1 MRNLKHGQNKFNPRK
16 KSIKLISSFI
26 LHQAQSH
33 LTRLLL
39 GMARTKSVKHIFV
52 TGGVV
57 SSLGKGILSA
67 SLGALLKAQG
77 LRVTIQKFDPYIN
90 VDPGTMS
97 PYQHGEVYVT
107 DDGAETDLDLGY
119 YERFLDVSTS
129 QANNVTMG
137 RIYKD
142 VIDKERRGDYL
153 GATVQVVPHVI
164 DEIKMRMME
173 LAESGKYDVVITE
186 IGGTV
191 GDIESQPFLE
201 AMRQLKLQLGPKNAM
216 NIHLTLVPFIKS
228 ASELKT
234 KPTQHSVRLLL
245 EIGVQPDV
253 LVCRSEKA
261 LSKEIKHKIGLF
273 CNLSDTDVV
282 GLRDAETIYEV
293 PLLLHEEKLDAM
305 VLRKL
310 GMKINSQVDLSSW
323 EEFSHKVKFPKDG
336 TLRIALVGKYTEYPD
351 AYKSIFEAFVH
362 AGAANDVKVLVK
374 LMRSEDVEDGKMT
387 MEEAMRDV
395 SGVLVA
401 PGFGNRGIEGKIQMI
416 KYVREH
422 NIPFFGICLGMQCAV
437 IEFARHMCGLD
448 GANSTEFQKRTKHPV
463 IDMMESQKS
472 VKEKGGTMR
481 LGSYPC
487 VITEATKAS
496 QAYGKL
502 LITERHRHRF
512 EVNNAYRDA
521 LQQNGMC
528 FSGLSPDGELVEMI
542 EISAHRWFVGA
553 QFHPELKSRVHAV
566 HPLFNA
572 FVAEAKT
579 LRDEKI
585 SRESLKEAIEA

>member
-1 MRNLKHGQNKFNPRK
+1 
-16 KSIKLISSFI
+16 
-26 LHQAQSH
+26 
-33 LTRLLL
+33 
-39 GMARTKSVKHIFV
+39 MARTKSVKHIFV

-77 LRVTIQKFDPYIN
+77 LRITIQKFDPYIN

-201 AMRQLKLQLGPKNAM
+201 AMRQLKLHLGPKNAM
-216 NIHLTLVPFIKS
+216 NIHLTLVPYIKS

-261 LSKEIKHKIGLF
+261 LSKDIKHKIGLF
-273 CNLSDTDVV
+273 CNLSDADVV

-310 GMKINSQVDLSSW
+310 GLKSNSQVDLSSW
-323 EEFSHKVKFPKDG
+323 EAFSHKVKFPKEG

-374 LMRSEDVEDGKMT
+374 LLRSEDVEDGKMT
-387 MEEAMRDV
+387 IEEAMRDV
-395 SGVLVA
+395 AGVLVA
-401 PGFGNRGIEGKIQMI
+401 PGFGQRGIEGKIQI
-416 KYVREH
+416 VKYVREH

-437 IEFARHMCGLD
+437 IEFARHKCGLE
-448 GANSTEFQKRTKHPV
+448 GANSTEFQKRPKHPV

-487 VITEATKAS
+487 VIMEGTKAFE
-496 QAYGKL
+496 AYRKL

-512 EVNNAYRDA
+512 EVNNAYREI
-521 LQQNGMC
+521 LQQHGLV

-542 EISAHRWFVGA
+542 EIPSHRWFVGV
-553 QFHPELKSRVHAV
+553 QFHPELKSRVHSV

-572 FVAEAKT
+572 FVAEAKK

-585 SRESLKEAIEA
+585 SRESPKEAIEA

>member
-1 MRNLKHGQNKFNPRK
+1 
-16 KSIKLISSFI
+16 
-26 LHQAQSH
+26 
-33 LTRLLL
+33 
-39 GMARTKSVKHIFV
+39 MARTKSVKHIFV

-77 LRVTIQKFDPYIN
+77 LRITIQKFDPYIN

-201 AMRQLKLQLGPKNAM
+201 AMRQLKLHLGAKNAM
-216 NIHLTLVPFIKS
+216 NIHLTLVPYIKS

-310 GMKINSQVDLSSW
+310 SLKSNSQVDLSSW

-374 LMRSEDVEDGKMT
+374 LMRSEDIEDGKMT

-395 SGVLVA
+395 AGVLVA
-401 PGFGNRGIEGKIQMI
+401 PGFGNRGIEGKIQI
-416 KYVREH
+416 IQYVREH

-437 IEFARHMCGLD
+437 IEFARHMCGLE

-487 VITEATKAS
+487 VIIEGTKAS

-512 EVNNAYRDA
+512 EVNNAYRDT

-528 FSGLSPDGELVEMI
+528 FSGLSPDGELVEMV
-542 EISAHRWFVGA
+542 EIPLHRWFVGV
-553 QFHPELKSRVHAV
+553 QFHPELKSRVHSV

-572 FVAEAKT
+572 FVAEAKK

-585 SRESLKEAIEA
+585 SRESLKETIEA

>member
-1 MRNLKHGQNKFNPRK
+1 
-16 KSIKLISSFI
+16 
-26 LHQAQSH
+26 
-33 LTRLLL
+33 
-39 GMARTKSVKHIFV
+39 MARTKSVKHIFV

-67 SLGALLKAQG
+67 SLGALLKAKG

-119 YERFLDVSTS
+119 YERFLDISTS

-173 LAESGKYDVVITE
+173 LASSGKYDVVITE

-201 AMRQLKLQLGPKNAM
+201 AMRQLKLHLGAKNAM
-216 NIHLTLVPFIKS
+216 NIHLTLVPYIKS

-261 LSKEIKHKIGLF
+261 LSKDIKHKIGLF

-293 PLLLHEEKLDAM
+293 PLLLHEEKLDEM

-310 GMKINSQVDLSSW
+310 GLKNNGQLDLSDW

-387 MEEAMRDV
+387 IEEAMRDV
-395 SGVLVA
+395 AGVLVA

-422 NIPFFGICLGMQCAV
+422 NLPFFGICLGMQCAV
-437 IEFARHMCGLD
+437 IEFARHVCNLD
-448 GANSTEFQKRTKHPV
+448 GANSTEFQKRAKHPV

-472 VKEKGGTMR
+472 IKEKGGTMR

-487 VITEATKAS
+487 VISEGTKAYD
-496 QAYGKL
+496 AYGKL
-502 LITERHRHRF
+502 LITERHRHRY
-512 EVNNAYRDA
+512 EVNNAYRET
-521 LQQNGMC
+521 LQQHGLV

-542 EISAHRWFVGA
+542 EIPSHRWFVGV
-553 QFHPELKSRVHAV
+553 QFHPELKSRVHSV

-572 FVAEAKT
+572 FVAEAKK

-585 SRESLKEAIEA
+585 SRESLKEVVEA

>member
-1 MRNLKHGQNKFNPRK
+1 
-16 KSIKLISSFI
+16 
-26 LHQAQSH
+26 
-33 LTRLLL
+33 
-39 GMARTKSVKHIFV
+39 MARTKSVKHIFV

-67 SLGALLKAQG
+67 SLGALLKAKG

-119 YERFLDVSTS
+119 YERFLDISTS

-173 LAESGKYDVVITE
+173 LASSGKYDVVITE

-201 AMRQLKLQLGPKNAM
+201 AMRQLKLHLGPKNAM
-216 NIHLTLVPFIKS
+216 NIHLTLVPYIKS

-261 LSKEIKHKIGLF
+261 LSKDIKHKIGLF

-293 PLLLHEEKLDAM
+293 PLLLHEEKLDEM

-310 GMKINSQVDLSSW
+310 GLKNNGQLDLSDW

-387 MEEAMRDV
+387 IEEAMRDV
-395 SGVLVA
+395 AGVLVA

-437 IEFARHMCGLD
+437 IEFSRHVCGLD
-448 GANSTEFQKRTKHPV
+448 GANSTEFQKRAKHPV

-487 VITEATKAS
+487 VISEGTKAYD
-496 QAYGKL
+496 AYGKL
-502 LITERHRHRF
+502 LITERHRHRY
-512 EVNNAYRDA
+512 EVNNAYRET
-521 LQQNGMC
+521 LQQHGLV

-542 EISAHRWFVGA
+542 EIPSHRWFVGV
-553 QFHPELKSRVHAV
+553 QFHPELKSRVHSV

-572 FVAEAKT
+572 FVAEAKK

-585 SRESLKEAIEA
+585 SRESLKEVVEA

>member
-1 MRNLKHGQNKFNPRK
+1 
-16 KSIKLISSFI
+16 
-26 LHQAQSH
+26 
-33 LTRLLL
+33 
-39 GMARTKSVKHIFV
+39 MARTKSVKHIFV

-67 SLGALLKAQG
+67 SLGALLKAKG

-119 YERFLDVSTS
+119 YERFLDISTS

-173 LAESGKYDVVITE
+173 LASSGKYDVVITE

-201 AMRQLKLQLGPKNAM
+201 AMRQLKLHLGAKNAM
-216 NIHLTLVPFIKS
+216 NIHLTLVPYIKS

-261 LSKEIKHKIGLF
+261 LSKDIKHKIGLF

-293 PLLLHEEKLDAM
+293 PLLLHEEKLDEM

-310 GMKINSQVDLSSW
+310 GLKNNGQLDLSDW

-387 MEEAMRDV
+387 IEEAMRDV
-395 SGVLVA
+395 AGVLVA

-437 IEFARHMCGLD
+437 IEFSRHVCGLD
-448 GANSTEFQKRTKHPV
+448 GANSTEFQKRAKHPV

-472 VKEKGGTMR
+472 IKEKGGTMR

-487 VITEATKAS
+487 VISEGTKAYD
-496 QAYGKL
+496 AYGKL
-502 LITERHRHRF
+502 LITERHRHRY
-512 EVNNAYRDA
+512 EVNNAYRET
-521 LQQNGMC
+521 LQQHGLV

-542 EISAHRWFVGA
+542 EIPTHRWFVGV
-553 QFHPELKSRVHAV
+553 QFHPELKSRVHSV

-572 FVAEAKT
+572 FVAEAKK

-585 SRESLKEAIEA
+585 SRESLKEVVEA

>member
-1 MRNLKHGQNKFNPRK
+1 
-16 KSIKLISSFI
+16 
-26 LHQAQSH
+26 
-33 LTRLLL
+33 
-39 GMARTKSVKHIFV
+39 MARTKSVKHIFV

-67 SLGALLKAQG
+67 SLGALLKAKG

-173 LAESGKYDVVITE
+173 LANSGKYDVVITE

-201 AMRQLKLQLGPKNAM
+201 AMRQLKLHLGAKNVM
-216 NIHLTLVPFIKS
+216 NIHLTLVPYIKS

-245 EIGVQPDV
+245 ETGIQPDV

-273 CNLSDTDVV
+273 CNLSDADVV

-293 PLLLHEEKLDAM
+293 PLLLHEEKLDEM

-310 GMKINSQVDLSSW
+310 GIKSNGQLDLSDW

-362 AGAANDVKVLVK
+362 AGAANNVKVLVK
-374 LMRSEDVEDGKMT
+374 LLRSEDVEDGKMT

-395 SGVLVA
+395 AGVLVA

-422 NIPFFGICLGMQCAV
+422 NLPFFGICLGMQCAV
-437 IEFARHMCGLD
+437 IEFARHVCNLD
-448 GANSTEFQKRTKHPV
+448 GANSTEFQKRAKHPV

-472 VKEKGGTMR
+472 IKEKGGTMR

-487 VITEATKAS
+487 VISEGTKAYD
-496 QAYGKL
+496 AYGKL
-502 LITERHRHRF
+502 LITERHRHRY
-512 EVNNAYRDA
+512 EVNNAYRET
-521 LQQNGMC
+521 LQQHGLV

-542 EISAHRWFVGA
+542 EIPTHRWFVGV
-553 QFHPELKSRVHAV
+553 QFHPELKSRVHSV

-572 FVAEAKT
+572 FVAEAKK

-585 SRESLKEAIEA
+585 SRESLKEVVEA

>member
-1 MRNLKHGQNKFNPRK
+1 
-16 KSIKLISSFI
+16 
-26 LHQAQSH
+26 
-33 LTRLLL
+33 
-39 GMARTKSVKHIFV
+39 MARTKSVKHIFV

-67 SLGALLKAQG
+67 SLGALLKAKG

-173 LAESGKYDVVITE
+173 LANSGKYDVVITE

-201 AMRQLKLQLGPKNAM
+201 AMRQLKLHLGAKNVM
-216 NIHLTLVPFIKS
+216 NIHLTLVPYIKS

-245 EIGVQPDV
+245 ETGIQPDV

-273 CNLSDTDVV
+273 CNLSDADVV

-293 PLLLHEEKLDAM
+293 PLLLHEEKLDEM

-310 GMKINSQVDLSSW
+310 GLKSNGQLDLSDW

-362 AGAANDVKVLVK
+362 AGAANNVKVLVK
-374 LMRSEDVEDGKMT
+374 LLRSEDVEDGKMT

-395 SGVLVA
+395 AGVLVA

-437 IEFARHMCGLD
+437 IEFARHVCGLD
-448 GANSTEFQKRTKHPV
+448 GANSTEFQKRAKHPV

-487 VITEATKAS
+487 VIVEGTKAY

-502 LITERHRHRF
+502 LITERHRHRY
-512 EVNNAYRDA
+512 EVNNAYRDI
-521 LQQNGMC
+521 LQQHGLV
-528 FSGLSPDGELVEMI
+528 FSGLSPDGELIEMI
-542 EISAHRWFVGA
+542 EIPSHRWFVGV
-553 QFHPELKSRVHAV
+553 QFHPELKSRVHSV

-572 FVAEAKT
+572 FVAEAKK

-585 SRESLKEAIEA
+585 SRESLKEIVEA

>member
-1 MRNLKHGQNKFNPRK
+1 
-16 KSIKLISSFI
+16 
-26 LHQAQSH
+26 
-33 LTRLLL
+33 
-39 GMARTKSVKHIFV
+39 MARTKSVKHIFV

-67 SLGALLKAQG
+67 SLGALLKEQG
-77 LRVTIQKFDPYIN
+77 LRITIQKFDPYIN

-201 AMRQLKLQLGPKNAM
+201 AMRQLKLHLGPKNAM
-216 NIHLTLVPFIKS
+216 NIHLTLVPYIKS

-310 GMKINSQVDLSSW
+310 GLKSSIQVDLSSW

-401 PGFGNRGIEGKIQMI
+401 PGFGHRGIEGKIQMI

-437 IEFARHMCGLD
+437 IEFARHMCGLE

-487 VITEATKAS
+487 VIAEGTKAFD
-496 QAYGKL
+496 AYRKL

-512 EVNNAYRDA
+512 EVNNAYREI
-521 LQQNGMC
+521 LQQHGLV

-542 EISAHRWFVGA
+542 EIPSHRWFVGV
-553 QFHPELKSRVHAV
+553 QFHPELKSRVHNV

-572 FVAEAKT
+572 FIAESKK

-585 SRESLKEAIEA
+585 TRESFKETVEA

>member
-1 MRNLKHGQNKFNPRK
+1 
-16 KSIKLISSFI
+16 
-26 LHQAQSH
+26 
-33 LTRLLL
+33 
-39 GMARTKSVKHIFV
+39 MARTKSVKHIFV

-67 SLGALLKAQG
+67 SLGALLKAKG

-119 YERFLDVSTS
+119 YERFLDISTS

-173 LAESGKYDVVITE
+173 LASSGKYDVVITE

-201 AMRQLKLQLGPKNAM
+201 AMRQLKLHLGPKNAM
-216 NIHLTLVPFIKS
+216 NIHLTLVPYIKS

-261 LSKEIKHKIGLF
+261 LSKDIKHKIGLF

-293 PLLLHEEKLDAM
+293 PLLLHEEKLDEM

-310 GMKINSQVDLSSW
+310 GLKNNGQLDLSDW

-387 MEEAMRDV
+387 IEEAMRDV
-395 SGVLVA
+395 AGVLVA

-422 NIPFFGICLGMQCAV
+422 NLPFFGICLGMQCAV
-437 IEFARHMCGLD
+437 IEFARHVCNLD
-448 GANSTEFQKRTKHPV
+448 GANSTEFQKRAKHPV

-472 VKEKGGTMR
+472 IKEKGGTMR

-487 VITEATKAS
+487 VISEGTKAYD
-496 QAYGKL
+496 AYGKL
-502 LITERHRHRF
+502 LITERHRHRY
-512 EVNNAYRDA
+512 EVNNAYRET
-521 LQQNGMC
+521 LQQHGLV

-542 EISAHRWFVGA
+542 EIPSHRWFVGV
-553 QFHPELKSRVHAV
+553 QFHPELKSRVHSV

-572 FVAEAKT
+572 FVAEAKK

-585 SRESLKEAIEA
+585 SRESLKEVVEA

>member
-1 MRNLKHGQNKFNPRK
+1 
-16 KSIKLISSFI
+16 
-26 LHQAQSH
+26 
-33 LTRLLL
+33 
-39 GMARTKSVKHIFV
+39 MAKYIFV
-52 TGGVV
+52 TGGVA
-57 SSLGKGILSA
+57 SSVGKGITVA
-67 SLGALLKAQG
+67 SIGRLLKARG
-77 LRVTIQKFDPYIN
+77 LRVSVQKLDPYIN

-119 YERFLDVSTS
+119 YERFLDLSTS

-164 DEIKMRMME
+164 DEIKSRMLE
-173 LAESGKYDVVITE
+173 LANTGKYDVVITE

-216 NIHLTLVPFIKS
+216 NIHLTLVPYIKS

-273 CNLSDTDVV
+273 CNLSDADVV

-293 PLLLHEEKLDAM
+293 PLLLHEEKLDLL

-310 GMKINSQVDLSSW
+310 GIKDSGAVDLSDW

-336 TLRIALVGKYTEYPD
+336 TLRIALVGKYAEYPD

-374 LMRSEDVEDGKMT
+374 LVRSDDIEDGNIT
-387 MEEAMRDV
+387 LDEAMRDV
-395 SGVLVA
+395 AGALVA
-401 PGFGNRGIEGKIQMI
+401 PGFGNRGIEGKIAII
-416 KYVREH
+416 KYARER

-437 IEFARHMCGLD
+437 IEFARHVCGLE
-448 GANSTEFQKRTKHPV
+448 GANSTEFQKRPKHPV
-463 IDMMESQKS
+463 IDLMESQKT

-487 VITEATKAS
+487 VIAEGTKAF
-496 QAYGKL
+496 QAYGKV
-502 LITERHRHRF
+502 LITERHRHRY
-512 EVNNAYRDA
+512 EVNNAYREILA
-521 LQQNGMC
+521 RNGLV

-542 EISAHRWFVGA
+542 EIPSHRWFVGV
-553 QFHPELKSRVHAV
+553 QFHPELKSRVHSV

-572 FVAEAKT
+572 FVAEAKK

-585 SRESLKEAIEA
+585 SRESLKETIEA

>member
-1 MRNLKHGQNKFNPRK
+1 
-16 KSIKLISSFI
+16 
-26 LHQAQSH
+26 
-33 LTRLLL
+33 
-39 GMARTKSVKHIFV
+39 MARTKSVKHIFV

-67 SLGALLKAQG
+67 SLGALLKAKG

-173 LAESGKYDVVITE
+173 LANSGKYDVVITE

-201 AMRQLKLQLGPKNAM
+201 AMRQLKLHLGPKNVM
-216 NIHLTLVPFIKS
+216 NIHLTLVPYIKS

-245 EIGVQPDV
+245 ETGIQPDV

-273 CNLSDTDVV
+273 CNLSDADVV

-293 PLLLHEEKLDAM
+293 PLLLHEEKLDEM

-310 GMKINSQVDLSSW
+310 GIKSNGQLDLSDW

-362 AGAANDVKVLVK
+362 AGAANNVKVLVK

-387 MEEAMRDV
+387 IEEAMRDV
-395 SGVLVA
+395 AGVLVA

-437 IEFARHMCGLD
+437 IEFARHVCGLD
-448 GANSTEFQKRTKHPV
+448 GANSTEFQKRAKHPV

-487 VITEATKAS
+487 VIVEGTKAY

-502 LITERHRHRF
+502 LITERHRHRY
-512 EVNNAYRDA
+512 EVNNAYRDI
-521 LQQNGMC
+521 LQQHGLV

-542 EISAHRWFVGA
+542 EIPTHRWFVGV
-553 QFHPELKSRVHAV
+553 QFHPELKSRVHSV

-572 FVAEAKT
+572 FVAEAKK

-585 SRESLKEAIEA
+585 SRESLKEIVEA

>member
-1 MRNLKHGQNKFNPRK
+1 
-16 KSIKLISSFI
+16 
-26 LHQAQSH
+26 
-33 LTRLLL
+33 
-39 GMARTKSVKHIFV
+39 MARTKSVKHIFV

-67 SLGALLKAQG
+67 SLGALLKAKG

-119 YERFLDVSTS
+119 YERFLDISTS

-173 LAESGKYDVVITE
+173 LASSGKYDVVITE

-201 AMRQLKLQLGPKNAM
+201 AMRQLKLHLGAKNAM
-216 NIHLTLVPFIKS
+216 NIHLTLVPYIKS

-293 PLLLHEEKLDAM
+293 PLLLHEEKLDEM

-310 GMKINSQVDLSSW
+310 GLKNNGQLDLSDW

-387 MEEAMRDV
+387 IEEAMRDV
-395 SGVLVA
+395 AGVLVA

-422 NIPFFGICLGMQCAV
+422 NLPFFGICLGMQCAV
-437 IEFARHMCGLD
+437 IEFARHVCNLD
-448 GANSTEFQKRTKHPV
+448 GANSTEFQKRAKHPV

-472 VKEKGGTMR
+472 IKEKGGTMR

-487 VITEATKAS
+487 VISEGTKAYD
-496 QAYGKL
+496 AYGKL
-502 LITERHRHRF
+502 LITERHRHRY
-512 EVNNAYRDA
+512 EVNNAYRET
-521 LQQNGMC
+521 LQQHGLV

-542 EISAHRWFVGA
+542 EIPSHRWFVGV
-553 QFHPELKSRVHAV
+553 QFHPELKSRVHSV

-572 FVAEAKT
+572 FVAEAKK

-585 SRESLKEAIEA
+585 SRESLKEVVEA

>member
-1 MRNLKHGQNKFNPRK
+1 
-16 KSIKLISSFI
+16 
-26 LHQAQSH
+26 
-33 LTRLLL
+33 
-39 GMARTKSVKHIFV
+39 MARTKSVKHIFV

-67 SLGALLKAQG
+67 SLGALLKAKG

-173 LAESGKYDVVITE
+173 LANSGKYDVVITE

-201 AMRQLKLQLGPKNAM
+201 AMRQLKLHLGPKNVM
-216 NIHLTLVPFIKS
+216 NIHLTLVPYIKS

-245 EIGVQPDV
+245 ETGIQPDV

-273 CNLSDTDVV
+273 CNLSDADVV

-293 PLLLHEEKLDAM
+293 PLLLHEEKLDEM

-310 GMKINSQVDLSSW
+310 GIKSNGQLDLSDW

-362 AGAANDVKVLVK
+362 AGAANNVKVLVK

-387 MEEAMRDV
+387 IEEAMRDV
-395 SGVLVA
+395 AGVLVA

-437 IEFARHMCGLD
+437 IEFARHVCGLD
-448 GANSTEFQKRTKHPV
+448 GANSTEFQKRAKHPV

-487 VITEATKAS
+487 VIVEGTKAY

-502 LITERHRHRF
+502 LITERHRHRY
-512 EVNNAYRDA
+512 EVNNAYRDI
-521 LQQNGMC
+521 LQQHGLV
-528 FSGLSPDGELVEMI
+528 FSGLSPDGELIEMI
-542 EISAHRWFVGA
+542 EIPSHRWFVGV
-553 QFHPELKSRVHAV
+553 QFHPELKSRVHSV

-572 FVAEAKT
+572 FVAEAKK

-585 SRESLKEAIEA
+585 SRESLKEIVEA

>member
-1 MRNLKHGQNKFNPRK
+1 
-16 KSIKLISSFI
+16 
-26 LHQAQSH
+26 
-33 LTRLLL
+33 
-39 GMARTKSVKHIFV
+39 MARTKSVKHIFV

-67 SLGALLKAQG
+67 SLGALLKAKG

-173 LAESGKYDVVITE
+173 LANSGKYDVVITE

-201 AMRQLKLQLGPKNAM
+201 AMRQLKLHLGPKNVM
-216 NIHLTLVPFIKS
+216 NIHLTLVPYIKS

-245 EIGVQPDV
+245 ETGIQPDV

-273 CNLSDTDVV
+273 CNLSDADVV

-293 PLLLHEEKLDAM
+293 PLLLHEEKLDEM

-310 GMKINSQVDLSSW
+310 GLKNNGQLDLSDW

-362 AGAANDVKVLVK
+362 AGAANNVKVLVK
-374 LMRSEDVEDGKMT
+374 LLRSEDVEDGKMT

-395 SGVLVA
+395 AGVLVA

-437 IEFARHMCGLD
+437 IEFARHVCGLD
-448 GANSTEFQKRTKHPV
+448 GANSTEFQKRAKHPV

-487 VITEATKAS
+487 VIVEGTKAY

-502 LITERHRHRF
+502 LITERHRHRY
-512 EVNNAYRDA
+512 EVNNAYRDI
-521 LQQNGMC
+521 LQQHGLV
-528 FSGLSPDGELVEMI
+528 FSGLSPDGELIEMI
-542 EISAHRWFVGA
+542 EIPSHRWFVGV
-553 QFHPELKSRVHAV
+553 QFHPELKSRVHSV

-572 FVAEAKT
+572 FVAEAKK

-585 SRESLKEAIEA
+585 SRESLKEIVEA

>member
-1 MRNLKHGQNKFNPRK
+1 
-16 KSIKLISSFI
+16 
-26 LHQAQSH
+26 
-33 LTRLLL
+33 
-39 GMARTKSVKHIFV
+39 MARTKSVKHIFV

-67 SLGALLKAQG
+67 SLGALLKAKG

-173 LAESGKYDVVITE
+173 LANSGKYDVVITE

-201 AMRQLKLQLGPKNAM
+201 AMRQLKLHLGAKNVM
-216 NIHLTLVPFIKS
+216 NIHLTLVPYIKS

-245 EIGVQPDV
+245 ETGIQPDV

-273 CNLSDTDVV
+273 CNLSDADVV

-293 PLLLHEEKLDAM
+293 PLLLHEEKLDEM

-310 GMKINSQVDLSSW
+310 GLKSNGQLDLSDW

-362 AGAANDVKVLVK
+362 AGAANNVKVLVK
-374 LMRSEDVEDGKMT
+374 LLRSEDVEDGKMT
-387 MEEAMRDV
+387 IEEAMRDV
-395 SGVLVA
+395 AGVLVA

-437 IEFARHMCGLD
+437 IEFARHVCGLD
-448 GANSTEFQKRTKHPV
+448 GANSTEFQKRAKHPV

-487 VITEATKAS
+487 VIVEGTKAY

-502 LITERHRHRF
+502 LITERHRHRY
-512 EVNNAYRDA
+512 EVNNAYRET
-521 LQQNGMC
+521 LQQHGLV

-542 EISAHRWFVGA
+542 EIPTHRWFVGV
-553 QFHPELKSRVHAV
+553 QFHPELKSRVHSV

-572 FVAEAKT
+572 FVAEAKK

-585 SRESLKEAIEA
+585 SRESLKEIVEA

>member
-1 MRNLKHGQNKFNPRK
+1 
-16 KSIKLISSFI
+16 
-26 LHQAQSH
+26 
-33 LTRLLL
+33 
-39 GMARTKSVKHIFV
+39 MARTKSVKHIFV

-67 SLGALLKAQG
+67 SLGALLKTNG

-119 YERFLDVSTS
+119 YERFLDISTS

-201 AMRQLKLQLGPKNAM
+201 AMRQLKLHLGPKNAM
-216 NIHLTLVPFIKS
+216 NIHLTLVPYIKS

-261 LSKEIKHKIGLF
+261 LSKDIKHKIGLF
-273 CNLSDTDVV
+273 CNLSDADVV

-293 PLLLHEEKLDAM
+293 PLLLHEEKLDEM

-310 GMKINSQVDLSSW
+310 GLKSNGQLDLSDW

-395 SGVLVA
+395 AGVLVA

-416 KYVREH
+416 QYVREH

-437 IEFARHMCGLD
+437 IEVARHVCNLE

-487 VITEATKAS
+487 VIMEGTKAYH
-496 QAYGKL
+496 AYGKL
-502 LITERHRHRF
+502 LITERHRHRY
-512 EVNNAYRDA
+512 EVNNAYRDI
-521 LQQNGMC
+521 LQQHGLV

-542 EISAHRWFVGA
+542 EIPTHRWFVGA
-553 QFHPELKSRVHAV
+553 QFHPELKSRVHSV

-572 FVAEAKT
+572 FVAEAKK

-585 SRESLKEAIEA
+585 SRESLKEAVEA

>member
-1 MRNLKHGQNKFNPRK
+1 
-16 KSIKLISSFI
+16 
-26 LHQAQSH
+26 
-33 LTRLLL
+33 
-39 GMARTKSVKHIFV
+39 MARTKSVKHIFV

-77 LRVTIQKFDPYIN
+77 LRITIQKFDPYIN

-173 LAESGKYDVVITE
+173 LANSGKYDVVITE

-201 AMRQLKLQLGPKNAM
+201 AMRQLKLHLGPKNAM
-216 NIHLTLVPFIKS
+216 NIHLTLVPYIKS

-310 GMKINSQVDLSSW
+310 GLKSNSQVDLSDW
-323 EEFSHKVKFPKDG
+323 EAFSHKVKFPKDG

-395 SGVLVA
+395 AGVLVA

-437 IEFARHMCGLD
+437 IEFARHRCELE

-487 VITEATKAS
+487 VIAESTKAYH
-496 QAYGKL
+496 AYGKL
-502 LITERHRHRF
+502 LITERHRHRY
-512 EVNNAYRDA
+512 EVNNAYRDI
-521 LQQNGMC
+521 LQQHGLV

-542 EISAHRWFVGA
+542 EIPTHRWFVGA
-553 QFHPELKSRVHAV
+553 QFHPELKSRVHSV

-572 FVAEAKT
+572 FVAEAKK

-585 SRESLKEAIEA
+585 SRESLKEVVEA

>member
-1 MRNLKHGQNKFNPRK
+1 
-16 KSIKLISSFI
+16 
-26 LHQAQSH
+26 
-33 LTRLLL
+33 
-39 GMARTKSVKHIFV
+39 MARTKSVKHIFV

-67 SLGALLKAQG
+67 SLGALLKAKG

-119 YERFLDVSTS
+119 YERFLDISTS

-201 AMRQLKLQLGPKNAM
+201 AMRQLKLHLGPKNAM
-216 NIHLTLVPFIKS
+216 NIHLTLVPYIKS

-310 GMKINSQVDLSSW
+310 GMKINNQVDLSSW

-387 MEEAMRDV
+387 IEEAMRDV
-395 SGVLVA
+395 AGVLVA

-437 IEFARHMCGLD
+437 IEFSRHVCGLD
-448 GANSTEFQKRTKHPV
+448 GANSTEFQKRAKHPV

-472 VKEKGGTMR
+472 IKEKGGTMR

-487 VITEATKAS
+487 VISEGTKAYD
-496 QAYGKL
+496 AYGKL
-502 LITERHRHRF
+502 LITERHRHRY
-512 EVNNAYRDA
+512 EVNNAYRET
-521 LQQNGMC
+521 LQQHGLV

-542 EISAHRWFVGA
+542 EIPTHRWFVGV
-553 QFHPELKSRVHAV
+553 QFHPELKSRVHSV

-572 FVAEAKT
+572 FVAEAKK

-585 SRESLKEAIEA
+585 SRESLKEVVEA

>member
-1 MRNLKHGQNKFNPRK
+1 
-16 KSIKLISSFI
+16 
-26 LHQAQSH
+26 
-33 LTRLLL
+33 
-39 GMARTKSVKHIFV
+39 MARTKSVKHIFV

-67 SLGALLKAQG
+67 SLGALLKAKG

-173 LAESGKYDVVITE
+173 LANSGKYDVVITE

-201 AMRQLKLQLGPKNAM
+201 AMRQLKLHLGPKNVM
-216 NIHLTLVPFIKS
+216 NIHLTLVPYIKS

-245 EIGVQPDV
+245 ETGIQPDV

-273 CNLSDTDVV
+273 CNLSDADVV

-293 PLLLHEEKLDAM
+293 PLLLHEEKLDEM

-310 GMKINSQVDLSSW
+310 GIKSNGQLDLSDW

-387 MEEAMRDV
+387 IEEAMRDV
-395 SGVLVA
+395 AGVLVA

-422 NIPFFGICLGMQCAV
+422 NLPFFGICLGMQCAV
-437 IEFARHMCGLD
+437 IEFARHVCNLD
-448 GANSTEFQKRTKHPV
+448 GANSTEFQKRAKHPV

-472 VKEKGGTMR
+472 IKEKGGTMR

-487 VITEATKAS
+487 VISEGTKAYD
-496 QAYGKL
+496 AYGKL
-502 LITERHRHRF
+502 LITERHRHRY
-512 EVNNAYRDA
+512 EVNNAYRET
-521 LQQNGMC
+521 LQQHGLV

-542 EISAHRWFVGA
+542 EIPTHRWFVGV
-553 QFHPELKSRVHAV
+553 QFHPELKSRVHSV
-566 HPLFNA
+566 HPLFNV
-572 FVAEAKT
+572 FVAEAKK

-585 SRESLKEAIEA
+585 SRESLKEIVEA

>member
-1 MRNLKHGQNKFNPRK
+1 
-16 KSIKLISSFI
+16 
-26 LHQAQSH
+26 
-33 LTRLLL
+33 
-39 GMARTKSVKHIFV
+39 MARTKSVKHIFV

-77 LRVTIQKFDPYIN
+77 IRVTIQKFDPYIN

-173 LAESGKYDVVITE
+173 LANSGKYDVVITE

-201 AMRQLKLQLGPKNAM
+201 AMRQLKLHLGPKNAM
-216 NIHLTLVPFIKS
+216 NIHLTLVPYIKS

-273 CNLSDTDVV
+273 CNLSDADVV

-293 PLLLHEEKLDAM
+293 PLLLHEEKLDDM
-305 VLRKL
+305 VRRKL
-310 GMKINSQVDLSSW
+310 GMKSNGQVDLSDW
-323 EEFSHKVKFPKDG
+323 EEFSHKVKFPKEG

-395 SGVLVA
+395 AGVLVA

-437 IEFARHMCGLD
+437 IEFARHVCGLE
-448 GANSTEFQKRTKHPV
+448 GANSTEFQKRAKHPV

-472 VKEKGGTMR
+472 IKEKGGTMR

-487 VITEATKAS
+487 VIVEGTKAY

-502 LITERHRHRF
+502 LITERHRHRY
-512 EVNNAYRDA
+512 EVNNAYREI
-521 LQQNGMC
+521 LQQHGLI

-542 EISAHRWFVGA
+542 EIPSHRWFVGV
-553 QFHPELKSRVHAV
+553 QFHPELKSRVHSV

-572 FVAEAKT
+572 FVAEAKK

-585 SRESLKEAIEA
+585 SRESLKEAVET

>member
-1 MRNLKHGQNKFNPRK
+1 
-16 KSIKLISSFI
+16 
-26 LHQAQSH
+26 
-33 LTRLLL
+33 
-39 GMARTKSVKHIFV
+39 MARTKSVKHIFV

-67 SLGALLKAQG
+67 SLGALLKAKG

-173 LAESGKYDVVITE
+173 LASSGKYDVVITE

-201 AMRQLKLQLGPKNAM
+201 AMRQLKLHLGPKNAM
-216 NIHLTLVPFIKS
+216 NIHLTLVPYIKS

-293 PLLLHEEKLDAM
+293 PLLLHEEKLDEM

-310 GMKINSQVDLSSW
+310 GLKNNGQLDLSDW

-395 SGVLVA
+395 AGVLVA

-437 IEFARHMCGLD
+437 IEFARHVCGLD
-448 GANSTEFQKRTKHPV
+448 GANSTEFQKRAKHPV

-472 VKEKGGTMR
+472 IKEKGGTMR

-487 VITEATKAS
+487 VISEGTKAYD
-496 QAYGKL
+496 AYGKL
-502 LITERHRHRF
+502 LITERHRHRY
-512 EVNNAYRDA
+512 EVNNAYRET
-521 LQQNGMC
+521 LQQHGLV

-542 EISAHRWFVGA
+542 EIPTHRWFVGV
-553 QFHPELKSRVHAV
+553 QFHPELKSRVHSV

-572 FVAEAKT
+572 FVAEAKK

-585 SRESLKEAIEA
+585 SRESLKEIVEA

>member
-1 MRNLKHGQNKFNPRK
+1 
-16 KSIKLISSFI
+16 
-26 LHQAQSH
+26 
-33 LTRLLL
+33 
-39 GMARTKSVKHIFV
+39 MARSKSVKHIFV

-57 SSLGKGILSA
+57 SSLGKGILAA
-67 SLGALLKAQG
+67 SLGALLKSRG
-77 LRVTIQKFDPYIN
+77 LRVTIQKYDPYIN

-119 YERFLDVSTS
+119 YERFLDVPTS

-164 DEIKMRMME
+164 DEIKYRM
-173 LAESGKYDVVITE
+173 LNVASTGKYDVVITE

-191 GDIESQPFLE
+191 GDIESSPFLE
-201 AMRQLKLQLGPKNAM
+201 AMRQLKLQLGAKNVI
-216 NIHLTLVPFIKS
+216 NIHLTLVPYIKS
-228 ASELKT
+228 AAELKT
-234 KPTQHSVRLLL
+234 KPTQHSVRMLL
-245 EIGVQPDV
+245 EIGVQPDI

-261 LSKEIKHKIGLF
+261 LSKEMKHKIGLF

-293 PLLLHEEKLDAM
+293 PLLLSEEKLDTL

-310 GMKINSQVDLSSW
+310 GVKSTSAVSLKNW
-323 EEFSHKVKFPKDG
+323 EEFSYKVKFPKDG
-336 TLRIALVGKYTEYPD
+336 TVRVALVGKYTEYPD

-362 AGAANDVKVLVK
+362 AGASNDVKVLVK
-374 LMRSEDVEDGKMT
+374 MIRSEDIEDKKMT
-387 MEEAMRDV
+387 MDEALRDV
-395 SGVLVA
+395 NGVLVA
-401 PGFGNRGIEGKIQMI
+401 PGFGNRGIEGKIQI
-416 KYVREH
+416 LKHVREN
-422 NIPFFGICLGMQCAV
+422 NIPFFGICLGMQCSV
-437 IEFARHMCGLD
+437 IEFARHVCGLD
-448 GANSTEFQKRTKHPV
+448 QANSTEFAKKAKHPV
-463 IDMMESQKS
+463 IDLMESQKS

-487 VITEATKAS
+487 VITEGTKSFA
-496 QAYGKL
+496 AYGKQ

-512 EVNNAYRDA
+512 EFNNAYRDMMKEH
-521 LQQNGMC
+521 GMMM
-528 FSGLSPDGELVEMI
+528 SGTSPDGELVEMI
-542 EISAHRWFVGA
+542 ELPSHRWFVGV
-553 QFHPELKSRVHAV
+553 QFHPELKSRVHHV
-566 HPLFNA
+566 HPLFNS
-572 FVAEAKT
+572 FVSECKK

-585 SRESLKEAIEA
+585 SSSKSAKTAVEA

>member
-1 MRNLKHGQNKFNPRK
+1 
-16 KSIKLISSFI
+16 
-26 LHQAQSH
+26 
-33 LTRLLL
+33 
-39 GMARTKSVKHIFV
+39 MARTKSVKHIFV

-67 SLGALLKAQG
+67 SLGALLKAKG

-173 LAESGKYDVVITE
+173 LASSGKYDVVITE

-201 AMRQLKLQLGPKNAM
+201 AMRQLKLHLGAKNAM
-216 NIHLTLVPFIKS
+216 NIHLTLVPYIKS

-273 CNLSDTDVV
+273 CNLSDADVV

-293 PLLLHEEKLDAM
+293 PLLLHEEKLDEM

-310 GMKINSQVDLSSW
+310 GLKNNGQLDLSDW

-374 LMRSEDVEDGKMT
+374 LMHSEDVEDGKMT

-395 SGVLVA
+395 AGVLVA

-437 IEFARHMCGLD
+437 IEFSRHVCGLD
-448 GANSTEFQKRTKHPV
+448 GANSTEFQKRAKHPV

-472 VKEKGGTMR
+472 IKEKGGTMR

-487 VITEATKAS
+487 VIAEGTKAYD
-496 QAYGKL
+496 AYGKL
-502 LITERHRHRF
+502 LITERHRHRY
-512 EVNNAYRDA
+512 EVNNAYRET
-521 LQQNGMC
+521 LQQHGLV

-542 EISAHRWFVGA
+542 EIPTHRWFVGV
-553 QFHPELKSRVHAV
+553 QFHPELKSRVHSV

-572 FVAEAKT
+572 FVAEAKK

-585 SRESLKEAIEA
+585 SRESLKEVVEA